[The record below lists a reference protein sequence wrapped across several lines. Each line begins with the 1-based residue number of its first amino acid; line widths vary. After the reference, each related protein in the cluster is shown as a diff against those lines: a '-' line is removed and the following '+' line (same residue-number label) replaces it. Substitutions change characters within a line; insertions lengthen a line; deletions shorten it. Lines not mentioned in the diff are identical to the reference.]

1 MALVKG
7 TKKPTNTRILAPLTM
22 APLTMAPLTMAPLTM
37 ALLTMAPLTMALLTM
52 ALLTMAKL
60 WSYLLCGLR
69 DVGGVAVVVVRL

>member
-1 MALVKG
+1 MAL
-7 TKKPTNTRILAPLTM
+7 
-22 APLTMAPLTMAPLTM
+22 LTM
-37 ALLTMAPLTMALLTM
+37 ALLTMAPLTMAMLTM

>member
-1 MALVKG
+1 
-7 TKKPTNTRILAPLTM
+7 
-22 APLTMAPLTMAPLTM
+22 MAPLTM
-37 ALLTMAPLTMALLTM
+37 ALLTMAMLTMAPLTM